1 MYSVVYIALS
11 FDYNVDFYVKMY
23 AVEDIEFKYMKSI
36 KNKNQDGCQIPRCL
50 SKIDQFNL
58 SLNNYIS
65 FLDTCMKFE
74 LTGYGGNIY
83 SNKNHGT

>member
-23 AVEDIEFKYMKSI
+23 AVENIEDIEFKYMKSI
-36 KNKNQDGCQIPRCL
+36 KNKNQDGRQIPRCL

-58 SLNNYIS
+58 SQVL
-65 FLDTCMKFE
+65 F
-74 LTGYGGNIY
+74 
-83 SNKNHGT
+83 